1 MKRLFISILVLL
13 LGTVVL
19 AQSSALPEEDRFDAT
34 VSIQAAEGLYSTI
47 DALARSVGLTPVL
60 HNVPDTLVEYNIT
73 DGQPF
78 RLIWR
83 TILELNQL
91 GFLLRGDDLVI
102 VAPLSEIDRLRDLDV
117 AAINAAGTPE
127 SGDAVQEF
135 YTVSSDLEDLATILT
150 SSIPGITVQLLP
162 KVQTL
167 LVSGTAEQHVQ
178 VRALLDRFDI
188 AVEQVVVEIRTHRLA
203 NAAAEDLATT
213 LSSIRSALGVP
224 EEGEQASDLFTVTAD
239 ARTNSIIVAAPREVQ
254 EQIASMLPELDV
266 RQEQVNVQVRIQE
279 IQTRAANRL
288 GINLGGSLG
297 QLSANILNG
306 GLSFI
311 FDPHAAVS
319 AFNLG
324 AVLDTL
330 ESQGLSR
337 RVDDSSLTVLNNAR
351 TSIQAGGTILI
362 SIPGASENIERTIPY
377 GVQIDVVPRV
387 ASDGRI
393 TLVIE
398 AKVEDVLSSID
409 NPQLLELSTRA
420 VNSTITLDPGQTVL
434 LSGLMQNQFIEEVNR
449 VPVLGN
455 LPVIGALFRSTV
467 TEVSDTEL
475 LIIVTADVLD

>member
-162 KVQTL
+162 NVQTL